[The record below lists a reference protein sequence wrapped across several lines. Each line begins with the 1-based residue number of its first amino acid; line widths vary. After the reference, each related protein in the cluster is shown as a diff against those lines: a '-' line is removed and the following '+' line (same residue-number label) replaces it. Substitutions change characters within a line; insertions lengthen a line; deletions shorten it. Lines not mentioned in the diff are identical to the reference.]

1 MRWYVWHFP
10 LSVPDGSTKRY
21 FNIPPGVLVS
31 SIALQ
36 RARACS
42 SYQHF
47 KARCCM
53 LQPACPILHIRTKTI
68 ASGSSQVIACS
79 PQRLEL
85 QLQPQASVKLQ
96 PAPLRGWNY
105 NYGGGGGDNKVI
117 WLLGPVT
124 SRGKVSGSDNT
135 SRANK
140 KVSKNEPMHA

>member
-10 LSVPDGSTKRY
+10 LIVPDGSTKRY

-53 LQPACPILHIRTKTI
+53 LQPACPILHIRTTTI
-68 ASGSSQVIACS
+68 ASGNSQVIACS

-105 NYGGGGGDNKVI
+105 NYGGGGAIIKLYGYQGRLPAGEKCQDPI
-117 WLLGPVT
+117 THLGQI
-124 SRGKVSGSDNT
+124 
-135 SRANK
+135 K
-140 KVSKNEPMHA
+140 K

>member
-10 LSVPDGSTKRY
+10 LIVPDGSTKRY

-85 QLQPQASVKLQ
+85 QL
-96 PAPLRGWNY
+96 R
-105 NYGGGGGDNKVI
+105 GGGDNKVI

-140 KVSKNEPMHA
+140 KVSKNEPMHALKKSLKNRPLHS